1 MKFTKPRVPRVHV
14 EIKNPDDKSDRICF
28 TIYETTPK
36 ETAERMRSLEQKP
49 TTHRATSVTG
59 GANGGKLKVTERF

>member
-1 MKFTKPRVPRVHV
+1 MKFTRPKPKRVYV
-14 EIKNPDDKSDRICF
+14 ELKNPDDKSDRICF

-49 TTHRATSVTG
+49 AAAQRKAVAVG
-59 GANGGKLKVTERF
+59 GN